1 MSNYA
6 VNGSNALKI
15 ETFCK
20 KVHELDLQC
29 DPSPSSN
36 AFSHSQGLSI
46 PKFPGAM
53 SVRKKRMRQEG
64 EGGSLSVCKS
74 GGSNEGTNC
83 NRRITSL
90 SLHLITYTLDSLWL
104 WLLAWIDVPT

>member
-1 MSNYA
+1 MI
-6 VNGSNALKI
+6 VQ
-15 ETFCK
+15 

-29 DPSPSSN
+29 DPSPSGN

-64 EGGSLSVCKS
+64 ERGSLSVSKS
-74 GGSNEGTNC
+74 EGSNEGTNC

-90 SLHLITYTLDSLWL
+90 SLFISLHTRHGR
-104 WLLAWIDVPT
+104 I